1 MPRRPGECHD
11 GDRGPRAAAPRSCR
25 WPFGVRPAY
34 RELQIA
40 SARSLDGPAGICE
53 AITSSTHASRAAWR
67 RVAWSGL
74 AAFSQT
80 CTRWGFAL
88 GAIRDVF
95 SIARAHAVAV
105 CSRPA
110 FLAGAGA
117 VREVPVAAVEAVP
130 GAGALR
136 ELPVA
141 TVPGAGAL
149 RELPVAAVEVV
160 PLGDVTVL
168 VLVLVSPQLAST
180 RTPARARAS
189 ELRTPPTDVPYAV
202 NDQLSRRSQR
212 R

>member
-1 MPRRPGECHD
+1 M
-11 GDRGPRAAAPRSCR
+11 A
-25 WPFGVRPAY
+25 
-34 RELQIA
+34 L
-40 SARSLDGPAGICE
+40 
-53 AITSSTHASRAAWR
+53 
-67 RVAWSGL
+67 SGL
-74 AAFSQT
+74 AAFSHT

-88 GAIRDVF
+88 GAILDVF
-95 SIARAHAVAV
+95 SIARAQAVAV

-130 GAGALR
+130 WAGGVR
-136 ELPVA
+136 EVPVA
-141 TVPGAGAL
+141 AVEAVPGAGAV
-149 RELPVAAVEVV
+149 REVPVAAVEAV

-168 VLVLVSPQLAST
+168 VLVLVSPQLANT

>member
-1 MPRRPGECHD
+1 M
-11 GDRGPRAAAPRSCR
+11 
-25 WPFGVRPAY
+25 
-34 RELQIA
+34 QIA
-40 SARSLDGPAGICE
+40 SARFLDGPAGICE

-88 GAIRDVF
+88 GAILDVF
-95 SIARAHAVAV
+95 SIARAQAVAV

-110 FLAGAGA
+110 FLAGAGD
-117 VREVPVAAVEAVP
+117 V
-130 GAGALR
+130 
-136 ELPVA
+136 
-141 TVPGAGAL
+141 

-168 VLVLVSPQLAST
+168 VLVLVSPQLANT

-202 NDQLSRRSQR
+202 NDQLSRRSR
-212 R
+212 RR

>member
-1 MPRRPGECHD
+1 M
-11 GDRGPRAAAPRSCR
+11 A
-25 WPFGVRPAY
+25 
-34 RELQIA
+34 L
-40 SARSLDGPAGICE
+40 
-53 AITSSTHASRAAWR
+53 
-67 RVAWSGL
+67 SGL
-74 AAFSQT
+74 AAFSHT

-110 FLAGAGA
+110 VLAGAGA
-117 VREVPVAAVEAVP
+117 LREVPVAAVEAVP
-130 GAGALR
+130 GAGAVR
-136 ELPVA
+136 EV
-141 TVPGAGAL
+141 
-149 RELPVAAVEVV
+149 PVAAVEVV

-168 VLVLVSPQLAST
+168 VLVLVSPQLANT